1 MNLIDTLRNE
11 VSGQAITRISQR
23 IGSSDEEVR
32 TAFNFAIP
40 AVLAGILKNG
50 IKQGDGTHFITLQP
64 QDNINEFNA
73 DASLDQDDK
82 TLIEDGKQM
91 IANFFLGEEDALC
104 GELALATGIDKE
116 KSISIFAMIV
126 PVIGGYISKMMFDK
140 KWNTQDLMI
149 AIGESR
155 ADINAALPLNVKSK
169 LNLGAT
175 HQMDSADLPEK
186 TIPFTDGTLIE
197 TRKSFSGDAEQKTGG
212 FLRWFIPLAI
222 ILILF
227 WWLAG
232 KPGCAREEMVAG
244 VAQDSISANL
254 DTIGE
259 KLKEAFVATAGALD
273 ASGNYIIDIG
283 PEGTRK
289 LKDGE
294 RLIVGENSVE
304 NKIVDFAEANEG
316 KALES
321 DWITFDR
328 IYFETGKTTLKAS
341 SEKQLENIAAIM
353 KAYPNTN
360 LKLGGYTDNTGDK
373 AINSK
378 ISTQR
383 AESCQAALV
392 ALGVDKSRITTKG
405 YGSADP
411 IADNKT
417 EEGRA
422 QNRRISV
429 KVLVK

>member
-11 VSGQAITRISQR
+11 VSGRAVARISQR
-23 IGSSDEEVR
+23 IGGSDEEVR

-50 IKQGDGTHFITLQP
+50 IKQGDESHFITLQP
-64 QDNINEFNA
+64 NNQSEEFDA
-73 DASLDQDDK
+73 DFRLNQDDK
-82 TLIEDGKQM
+82 TLIEDGKKM
-91 IANFFLGEEDALC
+91 IADFFSGEEDALC

-116 KSISIFAMIV
+116 KSISLFAMIV
-126 PVIGGYISKMMFDK
+126 PVIGSYISKMMFDK
-140 KWNTQDLMI
+140 KWNTQDLTI
-149 AIGESR
+149 AIAESR
-155 ADINAALPLNVKSK
+155 ADINAALPLNIKSK

-175 HQMDSADLPEK
+175 HQMDTTDLPDK
-186 TIPFTDGTLIE
+186 TIPFTDGTVIE
-197 TRKSFSGDAEQKTGG
+197 TRKSFFGKAKQENGG

-222 ILILF
+222 IIILF

-259 KLKEAFVATAGALD
+259 KIKDAFVATAGALD

-294 RLIVGENSVE
+294 RLVIGENSVE
-304 NKIVDFAEANEG
+304 NKLVDFAEANDG
-316 KALES
+316 NAKES

-328 IYFETGKTTLKAS
+328 VYFETGKTSLTAS
-341 SEKQLENIAAIM
+341 SDKQLDNIAAIM
-353 KAYPNTN
+353 KAYPNTT

-383 AESCQAALV
+383 AESCQAALI
-392 ALGVDKSRITTKG
+392 ALGVSRDRITTKG

-411 IADNKT
+411 IADNST

-429 KVLVK
+429 KVMTK

>member
-11 VSGQAITRISQR
+11 VSGHAITRVSQR
-23 IGSSDEEVR
+23 IGGSDEEVR

-50 IKQGDGTHFITLQP
+50 IKQGDETHFITLQP
-64 QDNINEFNA
+64 NNQSNEFDA
-73 DASLDQDDK
+73 DFRLNQDEK

-91 IANFFLGEEDALC
+91 IANFFSGEEDALC

-116 KSISIFAMIV
+116 KSISLFAMIV
-126 PVIGGYISKMMFDK
+126 PVIGSYISKMMFDK

-149 AIGESR
+149 AIAESR
-155 ADINAALPLNVKSK
+155 ADINAALPLNIKSK

-175 HQMDSADLPEK
+175 HEMDSVDLPDK

-197 TRKSFSGDAEQKTGG
+197 TRKSFFGKPKQETGG

-222 ILILF
+222 LVILF

-273 ASGNYIIDIG
+273 ASGNYVIDIG

-304 NKIVDFAEANEG
+304 NKIVDFAEANDG
-316 KALES
+316 KVNES

-328 IYFETGKTTLKAS
+328 IYFETGKTSLTES
-341 SEKQLENIAAIM
+341 SKKQLENIAAIM
-353 KAYPNTN
+353 KAHSDLS

-373 AINSK
+373 VINNK
-378 ISTQR
+378 VSTQR

-392 ALGVDKSRITTKG
+392 ALGVEKNRITAKG
-405 YGSADP
+405 FGSADP
-411 IADNKT
+411 IADNST

-429 KVLVK
+429 KVMTK

>member
-11 VSGQAITRISQR
+11 VSGRAVARISQR
-23 IGSSDEEVR
+23 IGGSDEEVR

-50 IKQGDGTHFITLQP
+50 IKKGDETHFITLQT
-64 QDNINEFNA
+64 QNTGDNFNA
-73 DASLDQDDK
+73 DERLDQDDR

-91 IANFFLGEEDALC
+91 IANFFSGEEDALC

-116 KSISIFAMIV
+116 KAISLFAMIV

-140 KWNTQDLMI
+140 KWNVQDLTYAI
-149 AIGESR
+149 AESR

-175 HQMDSADLPEK
+175 HEADHIHAPDK
-186 TIPFTDGTLIE
+186 TIPFTDGTVIE
-197 TRKSFSGDAEQKTGG
+197 TRKSIYGTPEQKTGG

-222 ILILF
+222 IVILF

-232 KPGCAREEMVAG
+232 KPGCARKEMDPTTTG
-244 VAQDSISANL
+244 DSLVSNL

-294 RLIVGENSVE
+294 RLVVGQNSVE
-304 NKIVDFAEANEG
+304 NKIVDFAEANES
-316 KALES
+316 KNAES
-321 DWITFDR
+321 NWITFDR
-328 IYFETGKTTLKAS
+328 IYFETGKSSLTAN

-353 KAYPNTN
+353 KSYPNIS

-378 ISTQR
+378 ISAQR
-383 AESCQAALV
+383 AESCQAALI
-392 ALGVDKSRITTKG
+392 ALGVDKDRIIAKG
-405 YGSADP
+405 YGSDHP
-411 IADNKT
+411 IADNST

-429 KVLVK
+429 KAMTK

>member
-11 VSGQAITRISQR
+11 VSGRAIARIGQR
-23 IGSSDEEVR
+23 IGCTDEEVR
-32 TAFNFAIP
+32 TAFNYAIP

-50 IKQGDGTHFITLQP
+50 IKTGDNNLFINLQP
-64 QDNINEFNA
+64 ENSAEAFNA
-73 DASLDQDDK
+73 DQRLDQDDK
-82 TLIEDGKQM
+82 SLIEDGKEM
-91 IANFFLGEEDALC
+91 ISNFFSGEEDALY
-104 GELALATGIDKE
+104 GELALSTGIDKE
-116 KSISIFAMIV
+116 RSSSLFAMIV
-126 PVIGGYISKMMFDK
+126 PVIGSYVSKLMFDK
-140 KWNTQDLMI
+140 QWNVQDLNYAI
-149 AIGESR
+149 AESR
-155 ADINAALPLNVKSK
+155 ADINAALPLNIKSK

-175 HQMDSADLPEK
+175 HEPDHIHAPDK

-197 TRKSFSGDAEQKTGG
+197 TRKSIYGTPEQKTGG
-212 FLRWFIPLAI
+212 FLKWFIPLAV
-222 ILILF
+222 ILTLF

-232 KPGCAREEMVAG
+232 KPGCARPEMDAVQTEDTLA
-244 VAQDSISANL
+244 VDL

-283 PEGTRK
+283 PEGSRK

-294 RLIVGENSVE
+294 RLMVGENSLE
-304 NKIVDFAEANEG
+304 NKIIDFAEANES
-316 KALES
+316 KTVES
-321 DWITFDR
+321 DWLTFDR
-328 IYFETGKTTLKAS
+328 IYFETGKTSLTAN

-353 KAYPNTN
+353 KSYPNVS

-378 ISTQR
+378 ISNER
-383 AESCQAALV
+383 AESCKAALI
-392 ALGVDKSRITTKG
+392 ALGVDAQRLTAKG
-405 YGSADP
+405 YGSEHP

-429 KVLVK
+429 KLSTK

>member
-11 VSGQAITRISQR
+11 VSGQAINRVSQR
-23 IGSSDEEVR
+23 IGGSNQEVR

-50 IKQGDGTHFITLQP
+50 INQTDEFQFITLSAE
-64 QDNINEFNA
+64 NHNKEFNA
-73 DASLDQDDK
+73 DLRLNQDEK
-82 TLIEDGKQM
+82 SLIEDGRQ
-91 IANFFLGEEDALC
+91 IISHLFSGEEDALC

-116 KSISIFAMIV
+116 KSSTLFAMIV
-126 PVIGGYISKMMFDK
+126 PVIGSYISKLMFNK

-149 AIGESR
+149 GIAESR
-155 ADINAALPLNVKSK
+155 ADINAALPLNINSK

-175 HQMDSADLPEK
+175 HQMDAADRPDK

-197 TRKSFSGDAEQKTGG
+197 TRQSFTGKAEQKTGG
-212 FLRWFIPLAI
+212 FLRWFIPLLI
-222 ILILF
+222 ILLLF

-232 KPGCAREEMVAG
+232 KPGCAREEMVASI
-244 VAQDSISANL
+244 AQDSISANL

-273 ASGNYIIDIG
+273 ASGNFVIDIG

-289 LKDGE
+289 LKDGQ
-294 RLIVGENSVE
+294 RLLVGENSVE
-304 NKIVDFAEANEG
+304 NKIVDFAEAND
-316 KALES
+316 ATSTES

-353 KAYPNTN
+353 KAYPTIT
-360 LKLGGYTDNTGDK
+360 LKLAGYTDNTGDK
-373 AINSK
+373 SINNT
-378 ISTQR
+378 ISTKR
-383 AESCQAALV
+383 AESCQSALV
-392 ALGVDKSRITTKG
+392 SLGVEKSRISTQG
-405 YGSADP
+405 YGSANP

-429 KVLVK
+429 KVVK